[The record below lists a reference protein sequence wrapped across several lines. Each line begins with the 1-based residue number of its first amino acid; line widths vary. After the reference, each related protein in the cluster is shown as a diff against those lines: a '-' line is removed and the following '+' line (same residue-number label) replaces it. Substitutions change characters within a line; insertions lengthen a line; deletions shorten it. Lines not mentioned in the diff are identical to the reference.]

1 MASVP
6 FSWMWKD
13 PALIADQL
21 IGMRER
27 MAIEEQRIKEQVRRK
42 KQRHIRKLVKL
53 AKAGQLKGEGYVR

>member
-21 IGMRER
+21 LGMRER
-27 MAIEEQRIKEQVRRK
+27 VEIIGGTFCVASVPGQHTTV
-42 KQRHIRKLVKL
+42 LVEIPADKNDAMNSL
-53 AKAGQLKGEGYVR
+53 SS